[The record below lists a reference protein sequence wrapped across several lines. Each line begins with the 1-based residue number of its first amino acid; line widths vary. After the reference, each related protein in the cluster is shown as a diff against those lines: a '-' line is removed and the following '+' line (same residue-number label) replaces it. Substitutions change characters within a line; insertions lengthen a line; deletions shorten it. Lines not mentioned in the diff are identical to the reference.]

1 MAAMAGTDDY
11 DKEQQ
16 LFLLSYVEL
25 LPDKIKMHPSTTQFR
40 VALIM
45 VGNATEIPMTFR
57 VETTQPEFLRPNP
70 LYGTVEPR
78 GATFIVLYLLK
89 VNYEQFKIRQDK
101 VIVYTAV
108 KPPIDDQTDASNFW
122 KPPFGPPKVLT
133 KKVALIN
140 YCFDEIK
147 DTNVPTLWTKTS
159 PKIFLINPEQG
170 EAPIDGATSN
180 VDAKRSP
187 CDPTVAQLERDPN
200 LESHTIKQ
208 HRAAAAA
215 AIDSSDSKSRSE
227 TSSKS
232 VTNSKKTADWH
243 KKFNTK

>member
-1 MAAMAGTDDY
+1 MASTDDY

-25 LPDKIKMHPSTTQFR
+25 MPDKIKMHPSTTQFR

-89 VNYEQFKIRQDK
+89 VNYDQFKVRQDK
-101 VIVYTAV
+101 VIVSTAV
-108 KPPIDDQTDASNFW
+108 KPIIDGHTDASNFW
-122 KPPFGPPKVLT
+122 KPPFGPPKVQT

-140 YCFDEIK
+140 YCFDEVK
-147 DTNVPTLWTKTS
+147 DTNEPTLWTKTS
-159 PKIFLINPEQG
+159 PAAIFLLNPEG
-170 EAPIDGATSN
+170 HIGGATGST
-180 VDAKRSP
+180 DLKLPP
-187 CDPTVAQLERDPN
+187 CDVSDAQLVKTAN
-200 LESHTIKQ
+200 LESHTIKG
-208 HRAAAAA
+208 
-215 AIDSSDSKSRSE
+215 AINSSDSKSKSE
-227 TSSKS
+227 ASSKS
-232 VTNSKKTADWH
+232 VTNSKKTSNWR
-243 KKFNTK
+243 KKFHSK